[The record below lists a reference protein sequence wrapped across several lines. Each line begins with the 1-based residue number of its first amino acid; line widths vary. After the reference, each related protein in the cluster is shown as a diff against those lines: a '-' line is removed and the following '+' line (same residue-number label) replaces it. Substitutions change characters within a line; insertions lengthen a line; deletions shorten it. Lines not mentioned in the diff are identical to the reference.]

1 MSHMN
6 VKSKTFA
13 KIDRPGPVYI
23 VCLEVEV
30 WAAGEKRPADPK
42 TYTAMEVSLQGFYLR
57 CDDHIDVP
65 NRFNFAVLFPKRYTN
80 ENLQLI
86 TGSARIVR
94 RDQQILNGTEI
105 FGLEA
110 KIERIDKM
118 WEGEEKKAS

>member
-1 MSHMN
+1 
-6 VKSKTFA
+6 
-13 KIDRPGPVYI
+13 
-23 VCLEVEV
+23 
-30 WAAGEKRPADPK
+30 
-42 TYTAMEVSLQGFYLR
+42 MEVSLQGFYLR

-94 RDQQILNGTEI
+94 QDQQFLNGTET

-118 WEGEEKKAS
+118 WEGEEEKAS